1 MMERAEASR
10 RTIAFRLG
18 AAAFM
23 IAALIQAGAQNA
35 SAQQASSQRAGGAI
49 AGAENNDEDFTR
61 PENLIQ
67 LRFLY
72 ETAPGSGSLPG
83 TIRTVT
89 TGRQV
94 LRTDTKVDVAPEW
107 SLALRGDLPFSEKDP
122 ISSEN
127 PSGQFVEGLG
137 DADVQ
142 AALIKTLNARWAA
155 GAGLRIVAPTGASD
169 ITSGKWQ
176 ALPIIGART
185 MLPELSEGSF
195 FTGLFRYD
203 VSFAGDPSKKNISNL
218 QIAPT
223 LNIMLPQALVRDVL
237 SRSRHPHQFWRSG
250 HRADRPLVPADGR
263 SDRARPDQESHAV
276 IGDQHPHNQGLSGL
290 RF

>member
-1 MMERAEASR
+1 MERAEASR

-127 PSGQFVEGLG
+127 PSGRIRRGPRRCRRSSSLNQDFECTLG
-137 DADVQ
+137 RGRR
-142 AALIKTLNARWAA
+142 AAYCCANRRFGYHQRQMAGPAHHRCAYHAA
-155 GAGLRIVAPTGASD
+155 GIKRGQL
-169 ITSGKWQ
+169 
-176 ALPIIGART
+176 L
-185 MLPELSEGSF
+185 
-195 FTGLFRYD
+195 
-203 VSFAGDPSKKNISNL
+203 
-218 QIAPT
+218 
-223 LNIMLPQALVRDVL
+223 
-237 SRSRHPHQFWRSG
+237 
-250 HRADRPLVPADGR
+250 HRAFSL
-263 SDRARPDQESHAV
+263 
-276 IGDQHPHNQGLSGL
+276 
-290 RF
+290 